1 MKKIFRKNQLIIT
14 TLAVMIAVAGYL
26 NYSGEQFG
34 TTDEAASAEAN
45 SKTVVEDTLDTSDIS
60 QQDIYAQTQNVLAD
74 EVPLQSTVDTVSENS
89 VETITDYEVL
99 PEVEE
104 DVAADTASVDVDTQS
119 TSNSQAASTENP
131 SNPGTAVLANS
142 TEVGAVAQARLT
154 REQTRAKNKEVL
166 LEIINNTALGEGQKE
181 EAVQGMIDLTAIAEK
196 EAAAEILLEAKGF
209 AEVVVSMQESS
220 VDVVVQATELTDVQ
234 RAQIE
239 DIVKRKTGISGEN
252 IVITVVE

>member
-34 TTDEAASAEAN
+34 SKKEDAKAAEGKN
-45 SKTVVEDTLDTSDIS
+45 VVEDQAGIMDTSDIS
-60 QQDIYAQTQNVLAD
+60 QEDIYAKTQEVLAEDVLKQSSSD
-74 EVPLQSTVDTVSENS
+74 EASGDA
-89 VETITDYEVL
+89 VETIKDIEAL

-104 DVAADTASVDVDTQS
+104 ANADGEVGK
-119 TSNSQAASTENP
+119 EP
-131 SNPGTAVLANS
+131 SNPGTAVLAS
-142 TEVGAVAQARLT
+142 SSDVGAIAQARLT

-166 LEIINNTALGEGQKE
+166 LDIINNGALGEGQKE
-181 EAVQGMIDLTAIAEK
+181 QAVQEMIDLTAVAEK

-209 AEVVVSMQESS
+209 ADAVVSMQENS
-220 VDVVVQATELTDVQ
+220 VDVVVNASELTDVQ

-239 DIVKRKTGISGEN
+239 DIVKRKTGVTGEN
-252 IVITVVE
+252 IVITPVK

>member
-34 TTDEAASAEAN
+34 SKKEDAKAAEGKN
-45 SKTVVEDTLDTSDIS
+45 VVEDQAGIMDTSDIS
-60 QQDIYAQTQNVLAD
+60 QEDIYAKTQEVLAEDVLKQSSSD
-74 EVPLQSTVDTVSENS
+74 EASGDA
-89 VETITDYEVL
+89 VETIKDIEAL

-104 DVAADTASVDVDTQS
+104 ANADG
-119 TSNSQAASTENP
+119 EEGKEP
-131 SNPGTAVLANS
+131 SNPGTAVLAS
-142 TEVGAVAQARLT
+142 SSDVGAIAQARLT

-166 LEIINNTALGEGQKE
+166 LDIINNGALGEGQKE
-181 EAVQGMIDLTAIAEK
+181 QAVQEMIDLTAVAEK

-209 AEVVVSMQESS
+209 ADAVVSMQENS
-220 VDVVVQATELTDVQ
+220 VDVVVNASELTDVQ

-239 DIVKRKTGISGEN
+239 DIVKRKTGVTGEN
-252 IVITVVE
+252 IVITPVK